1 MTTSNDNGNDTEPDQ
16 TIEISHDAAGS
27 ATALVT
33 VEDEDFGTLDMREI
47 EPGEST
53 SFEIEPGM
61 YHINVSIPVTVE
73 KPVGELGEIKVQR

>member
-1 MTTSNDNGNDTEPDQ
+1 MMISNGNDTDSEPDQ

-47 EPGEST
+47 EPGKST
-53 SFEIEPGM
+53 SFEIE
-61 YHINVSIPVTVE
+61 VE
-73 KPVGELGEIKVQR
+73 VRR